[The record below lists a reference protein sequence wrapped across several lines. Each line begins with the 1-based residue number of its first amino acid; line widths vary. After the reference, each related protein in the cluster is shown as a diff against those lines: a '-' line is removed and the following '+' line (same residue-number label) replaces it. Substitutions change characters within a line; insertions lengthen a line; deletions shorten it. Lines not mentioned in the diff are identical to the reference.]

1 MTSEDPAVIEVEDSG
16 TSISDFIQKS
26 FAVIKDGIKASN
38 SLPSADNFN
47 YYTCFPTFNEI
58 RNEQIKKILNSMQGI
73 VERAGIAGNIKQ
85 RDIEEKFDL
94 ILESNDIYL
103 DQAGLCMDEASG
115 ISKNPTVELII
126 SQTNSPRHV
135 NGSWNT
141 NNSNTA
147 KSASQSSN
155 PAQAVRL
162 LAAKNIQRPQL
173 TFKDKIDNSQKPW
186 EPKIKYKPNS
196 LKPLA
201 IYLECG
207 DEGEEIFCHPYEFEL
222 DKFQPPEKQL
232 VKKRPTKYK
241 PVLDT
246 PLIVIEK
253 VQDLKIL
260 LEDLEKYNEIA
271 VDLEHHSYRSFQGIT
286 CLMQISTKDT
296 DYLIDTLTLR
306 SELHVLNEIF
316 TKPSILKVFHGA
328 DSDIL
333 WLQRDL
339 GLYIVNMFD
348 TYQAAKQLGLPFLSL
363 SYLLK
368 THCEISANKHFQL
381 ADWRIRPLPEEL
393 MKYAREDTHYLLYI
407 KDILSNALIDSA
419 NGQSNILKA
428 VYTRSTDIC
437 KQTYTKPVW
446 TENSYK
452 AMYRKSQKMFNN
464 RQLFALQELHKWRDE
479 TARAEDDSTNYVL
492 PNHMLLNIAET
503 LPREMQGILACCNP
517 IPPLV
522 RQNLLKIH
530 KMILKAREQPLIK
543 PILEDDM
550 KQRLTQR
557 NQVSNSESWI
567 FAPHD
572 TPSGMEAEANLPCL
586 LNTSSTENKVMNET
600 KLKPAINIFE
610 SSSEDEGGDSRS
622 ENSRKKGKLVFISP
636 FERYK
641 RVMPMIVE
649 EERKAREKAEQEEAE
664 RIRKL
669 QKSQQD
675 TAASISRVHEHFVTV
690 VQENVISPKLTG
702 NAVSADKK
710 SPQMIQVNS
719 RFDRIVHKH
728 HNRSPSS
735 YQTLSQMP
743 GKKRKRQLSPEV
755 IRPFRNNKS
764 NADKGNKR
772 KRQ

>member
-1 MTSEDPAVIEVEDSG
+1 
-16 TSISDFIQKS
+16 
-26 FAVIKDGIKASN
+26 
-38 SLPSADNFN
+38 
-47 YYTCFPTFNEI
+47 
-58 RNEQIKKILNSMQGI
+58 
-73 VERAGIAGNIKQ
+73 
-85 RDIEEKFDL
+85 
-94 ILESNDIYL
+94 
-103 DQAGLCMDEASG
+103 MDEESG

-126 SQTNSPRHV
+126 SQTNSPRNL

-141 NNSNTA
+141 NSSNTA
-147 KSASQSSN
+147 KSGTQSSN
-155 PAQAVRL
+155 PAHAVRL

-186 EPKIKYKPNS
+186 QPKIKDKPNS
-196 LKPLA
+196 IKPLA

-207 DEGEEIFCHPYEFEL
+207 DEGEEIFCHPYECEL
-222 DKFQPPEKQL
+222 DKFQPPESLL

-241 PVLDT
+241 PVDET

-253 VQDLKIL
+253 VQDLEIL
-260 LEDLEKYNEIA
+260 LKDLGKYKEIA

-286 CLMQISTKDT
+286 CLMQISTQDT

-306 SELHVLNEIF
+306 SDLHVLNEIF

-348 TYQAAKQLGLPFLSL
+348 TYQAAKQLSLPFLSL
-363 SYLLK
+363 SYLLQ
-368 THCEISANKHFQL
+368 THCQISANKHFQL

-393 MKYAREDTHYLLYI
+393 MRYAREDTHYLLYI
-407 KDILSNALIDSA
+407 KDILSNALIDTA

-567 FAPHD
+567 FSPHD
-572 TPSGMEAEANLPCL
+572 TPSGMEAGANLPCL
-586 LNTSSTENKVMNET
+586 LNTSSTDNNAVDKA

-610 SSSEDEGGDSRS
+610 SSSE
-622 ENSRKKGKLVFISP
+622 V
-636 FERYK
+636 
-641 RVMPMIVE
+641 
-649 EERKAREKAEQEEAE
+649 
-664 RIRKL
+664 
-669 QKSQQD
+669 
-675 TAASISRVHEHFVTV
+675 
-690 VQENVISPKLTG
+690 
-702 NAVSADKK
+702 NANYFS
-710 SPQMIQVNS
+710 
-719 RFDRIVHKH
+719 
-728 HNRSPSS
+728 
-735 YQTLSQMP
+735 
-743 GKKRKRQLSPEV
+743 
-755 IRPFRNNKS
+755 
-764 NADKGNKR
+764 
-772 KRQ
+772 